1 MSTSSTWASL
11 IATPTQ
17 SENSRSIDFSLL
29 KEIIEEGHIQM
40 EDLFTLTHPVR
51 LRSIVRGVNADVKAS
66 ATLWATWLIN
76 QKNWEQAATNL
87 LDLMDSK
94 MYQPNWLDVVVQ
106 DPKLNIQLN
115 GLDLAALCFSNKD
128 FRKVLSSLS
137 DEEIQTVQSLTPQA
151 LAPCV
156 SAHLC
161 SDDKLDAILELG
173 WDIDQVNSDGNS
185 AVFTSTHWSQVKE
198 LLDKG
203 ANVLQTTAE
212 GKTLWDV
219 FPMWTKTS
227 DQMKEIGSYL
237 DHKLSL
243 AKPAVATEQDLRVSK
258 IFTNINSSLVS
269 GLATS
274 LKSLSKVPNPS
285 GVPATNPMGLTF
297 IQSLIKVMNSKYQ
310 KNRNA
315 ETKRS
320 YFRFANHFLAA
331 SPHPWIDLNYVPDAK
346 FPQMT
351 ELDHLMTGTL
361 LFSFRRS
368 YHERVD
374 IGEDLGRAI
383 TLWPQD
389 KLRQSLDNSLAWIGE
404 YTTEK
409 KPVEMMFRFFNAY
422 LGDYGQ
428 TMFGSFDKPV
438 SSYWSS
444 QTPSSPLVYPICR
457 HIYNKTPWSSDFET
471 DNLREFIYLSGSY
484 DPQWVFDCIV
494 DLQQRTNAESPE
506 HQEQWDRLL
515 VDAWAINSLMV
526 VMGEELSDDHFKR
539 VHDGYDIVNDPQFIQ
554 RNQQYLTQV
563 MSWWFHAQHQGS
575 DLSYSMD
582 SNFVGSI
589 QQHSRNTHSKSDGN
603 EKIFEVLNK
612 MEAMYFNFELKD
624 TPAATRAAAKRKI

>member
-1 MSTSSTWASL
+1 MTISSTWTSL
-11 IATPTQ
+11 IAAPTQ

-29 KEIIEEGHIQM
+29 KEIIEEGHIQI
-40 EDLFTLTHPVR
+40 EDIFTLTHPVR
-51 LRSIVRGVNADVKAS
+51 LRSLVRGVNADVKTS

-94 MYQPNWLDVVVQ
+94 MYQPNWLEVVVQ

-243 AKPAVATEQDLRVSK
+243 AKPTVATEQDVRVSK

-269 GLATS
+269 GLVTS
-274 LKSLSKVPNPS
+274 LKNLSKVPNPS
-285 GVPATNPMGLTF
+285 GVPATNHMGLTF

-310 KNRNA
+310 KNRKA

-331 SPHPWIDLNYVPDAK
+331 TPHPWIDLNYISDSK

-351 ELDHLMTGTL
+351 EMDHLMTGTL
-361 LFSFRRS
+361 LFSYRRNN
-368 YHERVD
+368 YERVD
-374 IGEDLGRAI
+374 IGEDLEKAI
-383 TLWPQD
+383 TLWPKD
-389 KLRQSLDNSLAWIGE
+389 KIHQSLDHSLSWITE
-404 YTTEK
+404 YTNEK
-409 KPVEMMFRFFNAY
+409 QPIDVMFRFFSAY
-422 LGDYGQ
+422 LGDHGQ
-428 TMFGSFDKPV
+428 YIFKFFDKPI

-444 QTPSSPLVYPICR
+444 QSPDSPLAYPIC
-457 HIYNKTPWSSDFET
+457 HHVYNQVPWAANFEK
-471 DNLREFIYLSGSY
+471 DDLRNLIFQSGSY
-484 DPQWVFDCIV
+484 DPQWVFECIV
-494 DLQQRTNAESPE
+494 DLQQRAAQESPE
-506 HQEQWDRLL
+506 LQEQWDRLL
-515 VDAWAINSLMV
+515 IDAWAINTLMV
-526 VMGEELSDDHFKR
+526 IMGEEGSDRHFKR
-539 VHDGYDIVNDPQFIQ
+539 IHQGYDIVNDPQFSQ
-554 RNQQYLTQV
+554 RNHEYLAQV
-563 MSWWFHAQHQGS
+563 INWWFNTQHEGS
-575 DLSYSMD
+575 NLSYSMD
-582 SNFVGSI
+582 DDFVGSV
-589 QQHSRNTHSKSDGN
+589 QQHSRNAHGKSEDN
-603 EKIFEVLNK
+603 DKVIEVLNK
-612 MEAMYFNFELKD
+612 MEAMHFYFELNGA
-624 TPAATRAAAKRKI
+624 PATQRMATKRKI